1 MRDEYLENLFPA
13 FLEIGNEELRE
24 KSEAAMRMAMEA
36 GGWDEETLRLCP
48 VTLNW
53 EGCDVSWIEHVTD
66 VTAACIG
73 EYDRLAKY
81 YRRHGAEFDRDTVA
95 AGALLHDIGKLT
107 EFVVNEKREPVHGG
121 NFELMRHPLSGAIL
135 AAKAGLPD
143 KIVHLIA
150 THSFEGDRSYQTAES
165 VFVRTIDM
173 FVFNC
178 SAGKG
183 TGKEGEKYDEE
194 IRCMYPWSSSDGR
207 RSRRLRRQL
216 CSRDDCSSGSD
227 HGSCCR
233 DEGSGSSSGRRSEV
247 AHRRG
252 DHPGRIRRRRLL

>member
-1 MRDEYLENLFPA
+1 MRDEYLEDLFPA
-13 FLEIGNEELRE
+13 FLEIGKEELRE

-36 GGWDEETLRLCP
+36 GGWDEETLPFCP

-107 EFVVNEKREPVHGG
+107 EFVVNEKKEPVHGG

-178 SAGKG
+178 S
-183 TGKEGEKYDEE
+183 
-194 IRCMYPWSSSDGR
+194 
-207 RSRRLRRQL
+207 
-216 CSRDDCSSGSD
+216 
-227 HGSCCR
+227 
-233 DEGSGSSSGRRSEV
+233 V
-247 AHRRG
+247 RG
-252 DHPGRIRRRRLL
+252 LKKK